1 MQSNIRADFS
11 EQNIFKTLK
20 IFFSH
25 VAHYNSLILVNNFN
39 KQVPN
44 IAIMGSGGGIRAV
57 IGMCG
62 AVTALQDENLLD
74 STMFAAGVS
83 GSAW

>member
-1 MQSNIRADFS
+1 M
-11 EQNIFKTLK
+11 
-20 IFFSH
+20 
-25 VAHYNSLILVNNFN
+25 
-39 KQVPN
+39 PN

-74 STMFAAGVS
+74 STMFTAGLS